1 MSDQFLML
9 FTKFSGFRLVVLA
22 NRLGC
27 ENDFQRK
34 MHDDLIEVL
43 EGLAGSMQYIMRET
57 RRLQSADLSDPDDT
71 IDLHLLED
79 ELRMFDEQRYEL
91 LDDLEIDYDT
101 MEYRVNGD
109 SWCCAYSA
117 DCDGLEI
124 AYPRAEAVGRDEL
137 GSLVDIMADIRLET
151 GVSVSVTHVIYD

>member
-9 FTKFSGFRLVVLA
+9 FAKFSGFRLVVLA

-34 MHDDLIEVL
+34 MHDNLIEVL
-43 EGLAGSMQYIMRET
+43 EGLTGSMQYFMRET
-57 RRLQSADLSDPDDT
+57 RRLHTADLSHPDDA
-71 IDLHLLED
+71 IDLYLLED

-101 MEYRVNGD
+101 MEYRVNGE

-117 DCDGLEI
+117 DCDGFEV
-124 AYPRAEAVGRDEL
+124 AYPRIEAVGRDEL
-137 GSLVDIMADIRLET
+137 GSLVDIMADIRHET
-151 GVSVSVTHVIYD
+151 GVSVSVTRLIYD